1 MTKKTRK
8 EIADSGKG
16 TESTLANSE
25 LTRKTK
31 GEKRQRNKSELDTA
45 DPTPSVTDKKTD
57 RETPTLL
64 RTGRVVEFTDA
75 PENSN
80 TESSDDLS
88 AIKRLKSSRSLAD
101 NGQVTG
107 KGADIIKKVKQD
119 RKTSNAEIQHLRRQ
133 LPVYLAKNS
142 LISSI
147 NENSIVIIV
156 GETGSGKTTQ
166 LPQFLHEAGYTKNGI
181 IAVTQPRRV
190 AAISIATR
198 VSQEMQTKVGE
209 TVGYAIRFEDVTSP
223 NTKIKYLTD
232 GMLLRELLTD
242 SNLTKYSVIILDE
255 AHERTLR
262 TDVLFGT
269 VKGILKRR
277 PNLKIV
283 IMSATLNAVAFS
295 AYFNNAKIINVPGR
309 QFPVQTFYASE
320 KQEDY
325 VDAALVAILQISKE
339 QPAGDILVF
348 LTGQEEIE
356 NLEKLVNEQAKT
368 LPADSLKILV
378 CPIFASQPTG
388 QQTKVF
394 DPAPPGVRKVV
405 LSTNVAETSITI
417 SGIRYVIDT
426 GMVKLRAYNPK
437 SGIESLSVQP
447 ISQASAG
454 QRAGRAG
461 REAAGVAIDFIQRPH
476 LKLCPKRQSLRSCG
490 DVDYF
495 IVSFDFGGISMPSG
509 WILPIRCNLANVL
522 LLLKASGISDVV
534 NFDFMD
540 KPTRSALVGA
550 LETLYALGAL
560 DNKGDL
566 TDMGRRMAS
575 FPLEPTLSKV
585 LIQSEGFKCTS
596 EAITIV
602 AMLSIDPV
610 FFSPHEKREEA
621 MAAKNKFVS
630 FDGDHI
636 TLLNTA
642 KAYLAAKGDATWCAD
657 HFISSRSMRQI
668 MDIRKQ
674 LIAFCEQQNI
684 PPGVSCGTDYESVQ
698 KCLLSGFFRNIAI
711 RQHDGS
717 YKTLASRQTVHIHPS
732 SVLFRSST
740 PSVMFSEWVHTSRM
754 YLRNVSMVQV
764 AWLGEVA
771 GHYYGRN
778 SLNTIKND

>member
-426 GMVKLRAYNPK
+426 GMVKMRAYNPK

-461 REAAGVAIDFIQRPH
+461 REAAGVCYRLYTEAAFKTLSKETEPEI
-476 LKLCPKRQSLRSCG
+476 
-490 DVDYF
+490 
-495 IVSFDFGGISMPSG
+495 M
-509 WILPIRCNLANVL
+509 RCNLANVL

-684 PPGVSCGTDYESVQ
+684 PPSVSCGTDYESVQ

-778 SLNTIKND
+778 SLNTIKN